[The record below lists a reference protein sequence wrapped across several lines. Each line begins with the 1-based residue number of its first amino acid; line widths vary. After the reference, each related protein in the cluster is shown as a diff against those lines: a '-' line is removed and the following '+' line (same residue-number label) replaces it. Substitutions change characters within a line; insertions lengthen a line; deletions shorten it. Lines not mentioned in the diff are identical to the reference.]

1 MEMFWAWAEYQG
13 WRNAM
18 ENVTIRYVVEYS
30 VLVCAS
36 LYCCT
41 RILTPAQ
48 SRANRVCEAKST

>member
-36 LYCCT
+36 EYPCT
-41 RILTPAQ
+41 VAPG
-48 SRANRVCEAKST
+48 S